1 LNGARRALL
10 IRSAPLPGGGV
21 GVWTQDVT
29 SAEGAAETLRR
40 HLAAHDLTLSQIAD
54 AVAVFGKDRRLTLH
68 NPAFARLWELEAAW
82 LAERPSHAE
91 ILDRL
96 QQRGR
101 LPETA
106 DYNRFKAGELA
117 RHEQVEASADVS
129 WRLPGERTLR
139 VVARPH
145 PLGGLIMVFSDI
157 TPELRLKT
165 QFNQLIQVQKATLDK
180 LTDAVAV
187 FGADARLKLRNEAF
201 EAFWLVSPGR
211 LNDGQ
216 SFDDIVELCVRRVHD
231 LQFWR
236 DLKARITDP
245 DPRARA
251 PAHGDLATSDQRLVA
266 WQSRP
271 LPDGATLVS
280 FSDVTD
286 ARRLEGALKDLES
299 ALSDAERL
307 KREFVGSVSYELRT
321 PLTTILGYSELLEEA
336 GATLD
341 ARTRGYVAAVRQ
353 AALQLAG
360 SIDDVLAIA
369 QLDAGEIG
377 LDLAEVD
384 VAALLDGAI
393 QRWAERA
400 RSAGIGLAAES
411 EAAEGVISADGPRLV
426 QVLDHLIDNALRH
439 TPQGGSVTLSARR
452 GLGEVRLQVADTGRG
467 IPYHV
472 QAHIFDRFSG
482 QEAGGAGLG
491 LALVKGLVELHGGWV
506 ALESE
511 PGAGA
516 AFTCHLPEHGGLA

>member
-1 LNGARRALL
+1 M
-10 IRSAPLPGGGV
+10 
-21 GVWTQDVT
+21 
-29 SAEGAAETLRR
+29 
-40 HLAAHDLTLSQIAD
+40 
-54 AVAVFGKDRRLTLH
+54 
-68 NPAFARLWELEAAW
+68 
-82 LAERPSHAE
+82 
-91 ILDRL
+91 
-96 QQRGR
+96 
-101 LPETA
+101 
-106 DYNRFKAGELA
+106 
-117 RHEQVEASADVS
+117 
-129 WRLPGERTLR
+129 
-139 VVARPH
+139 
-145 PLGGLIMVFSDI
+145 GGLILIFSDI

-201 EAFWLVSPGR
+201 EQFWLLAPGK
-211 LNDGQ
+211 LTDGQ
-216 SFDDIVELCVRRVHD
+216 RFDDIVELCVRRVHD

-236 DLKARITDP
+236 DLKGRMTDL

-251 PAHGDLATSDQRLVA
+251 PANGDLTTSDQRLVA

-286 ARRLEGALKDLES
+286 ARRLESALKDLES

-336 GATLD
+336 GAALD

-353 AALQLAG
+353 AARQLAG

-369 QLDAGEIG
+369 QLDAGETN

-384 VAALLDGAI
+384 VAALLDAAL
-393 QRWAERA
+393 QRWADRAQAAGVALAVERDA
-400 RSAGIGLAAES
+400 TD
-411 EAAEGVISADGPRLV
+411 GVISADGPRLA
-426 QVLDHLIDNALRH
+426 QVMDHLIDNALRH
-439 TPQGGSVTLSARR
+439 TPEGGSVTLSARR

-482 QEAGGAGLG
+482 QDDGGPGLG